1 MRARLTKSS
10 HRLTNAEAVG
20 EGERDIVVLDVDEE
34 ATVLIPKAN
43 EPPIKWP
50 SVFDTVSPITV

>member
-1 MRARLTKSS
+1 MRARPTKSS
-10 HRLTNAEAVG
+10 HRLTSAEAVG

-43 EPPIKWP
+43 EPPVTWP
-50 SVFDTVSPITV
+50 SVFDTVRQFTV